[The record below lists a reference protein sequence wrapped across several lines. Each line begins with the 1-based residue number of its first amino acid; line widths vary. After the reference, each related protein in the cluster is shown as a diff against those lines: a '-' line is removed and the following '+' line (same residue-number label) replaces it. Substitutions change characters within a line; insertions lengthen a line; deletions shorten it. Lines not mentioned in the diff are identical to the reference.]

1 MENVLPYNRFSL
13 EVSLELLKSMDSQV
27 NLHSARVCVCGGGLE
42 RRWAF
47 HLEFK

>member
-27 NLHSARVCVCGGGLE
+27 NLHSARVCVWGGAGKEVGVSLGV
-42 RRWAF
+42 
-47 HLEFK
+47 